1 MIKTIFTSP
10 NRKYKEVNNMGEM
23 IKLFIAIIVLS
34 GMVMP
39 AIGSLNNEDNDR
51 IIISLDSSDAKP
63 AILDAI
69 KNHNGV
75 VLKEITAINAIVVT
89 IPKNLRASLASD
101 ARVVKYAR
109 YIEEDARISIPPM
122 KITILPENSIAL
134 APNDPLYPEQWGIR
148 MIQANYSWDVT
159 TGVENMIVAVIDT
172 GVDYTHEDLGAV
184 NASIG
189 WDFVNDDPDAMDDN
203 GHGTHVAGIVAATI
217 NNNIGVTGVAPGITV
232 MPVKVLNAA
241 GSGYISDIASGITY
255 AADNGAKILSMSL
268 GSWFPSKTL
277 EDATKYAVITKGTLV
292 FAAAGND
299 GIQIKTYPAAYDWVV
314 AIAAVGYDGTRARY
328 SNTGSFVDLAAPG
341 GSNDGIETHDIL
353 STWTGNQYAYAAG
366 TSMATPHASG
376 VAALYWSYAPSM
388 TNAQIGRALI
398 KNADDKGAAG
408 RDNYYG
414 YGLVDAWPY
423 NG

>member
-1 MIKTIFTSP
+1 
-10 NRKYKEVNNMGEM
+10 MGEM
-23 IKLFIAIIVLS
+23 NKIFIAIIVLS
-34 GMVMP
+34 GIVMP

-51 IIISLDSSDAKP
+51 IIISMDSSDAKP
-63 AILDAI
+63 VLLDVI
-69 KNHNGV
+69 KNHKGV
-75 VLKEITAINAIVVT
+75 VLKEIPAINAIVVSV
-89 IPKNLRASLASD
+89 PKNLRATLASD
-101 ARVVKYAR
+101 ATVIKHAR
-109 YIEEDARISIPPM
+109 YIEDDVIISIPPM
-122 KITILPENSIAL
+122 NITIVPENSIAMV
-134 APNDPLYPEQWGIR
+134 PNDPLYPEQWGMR

-159 TGVENMIVAVIDT
+159 TGNKNMIVAVIDT

-189 WDFVNDDPDAMDDN
+189 WDFVNDDPNAKDDN

-217 NNNIGVTGVAPGITV
+217 NNNEGVVGAAPGITV
-232 MPVKVLNAA
+232 MPVKVLNDR

-255 AADNGAKILSMSL
+255 ASDHGAKILSMSF
-268 GSWFPSKTL
+268 GSWFPSRIM
-277 EDATKYAVITKGTLV
+277 EDATKYAVYTKGTLA

-299 GIQIKTYPAAYDWVV
+299 GIQIKSYPAAYDWVL

-328 SNTGSFVDLAAPG
+328 SNTGTFVDLAAPG

-353 STWTGNQYAYAAG
+353 STWPGNQYAYAAG

-376 VAALYWSYAPSM
+376 VAALYWSYAPSK

-398 KNADDKGAAG
+398 KNADDKGGAG
-408 RDNYYG
+408 WDKYYG

-423 NG
+423 NE